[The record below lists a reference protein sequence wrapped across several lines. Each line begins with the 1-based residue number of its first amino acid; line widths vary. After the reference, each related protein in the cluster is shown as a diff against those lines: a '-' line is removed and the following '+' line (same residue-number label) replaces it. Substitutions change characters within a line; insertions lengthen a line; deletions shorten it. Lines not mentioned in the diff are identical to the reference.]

1 MIRRLLLGLAALLFL
16 VAPPAMS
23 QVRTARVAIVSIELA
38 ANPGLAQAAARRVAG
53 EMKVDLY
60 GLGKGLLPSVEDAD
74 LSAYDLV
81 LVEGVGPQLLGY
93 AAKFDAARA
102 RTKLVVVNG
111 ERWIKGNVDVTTLP
125 DLQAYWTNATQEN
138 YVRLLSYLKVRV
150 LGLPGQVAPPIVYPR
165 AAFYHPAA
173 PGPFETLSAYEA
185 WERTRLPDADQ
196 RPRIAILFYRSLALA
211 RNAAVVDA
219 LIAAVERQ
227 GGLPLP
233 LWRKD
238 SAASLALLGPVDALI
253 LCGSWIDYQDHA
265 AGVAAAKALGAVVL
279 GCNTD
284 YARTPVQWA
293 AAPGGMAPS
302 GQLAMS
308 ELEGVIEPM
317 TVGAREI
324 DASGAAVMTPIA
336 EQVDWRVARALRW
349 ARLKRLANADKRL
362 VIPYYSEARDTAD
375 VGSDPDSYLDAQAS
389 LVVLLK
395 RLKAEGYDLGDRPV
409 PDRDQLAALLRDK
422 GSNPKTSA
430 DLAARVK
437 DGSVALIPEDDYRRW
452 WETLPKAA
460 RDAQVAQWGPPPGD
474 LMVHVDAQGRRFL
487 ALPLLKFGKVAL
499 APHPIWGMQ
508 EARGLAAKG
517 ALTPHHQYAA
527 FYFWAREVWK
537 ADALLPLFTQ
547 LSLMPGKQ
555 EGPAASDWIGLLVG
569 DLPHIQPTPLQANGG
584 VANKR
589 RANAVTIGFMPELVR
604 AGLSPE
610 LETLKRQVAAGDAA
624 SARKATVALGLGP
637 ALGLDPATAPWSAL
651 APALDA
657 YLDEIARAPAPHG
670 GHVLGVAPPD
680 NVTARIVQAMIDGPD
695 LGEVEAVLAGQPSS
709 LAQEQQAQI
718 LDYAGRVRAAPRELD
733 AVINALAGRYV
744 EPGPNAD
751 ALRNPDALPA
761 GRNPYTLD
769 TRALPSPQAWDTG
782 ARLADD
788 MVAAYRAKHGGVAP
802 RKAAFVLWSGETA
815 LNGGVM
821 EAQIL
826 RLLGV
831 RPVWNPKGQVI
842 DVALDDR
849 STLGRGR
856 IDVLVTTSGTYR
868 DHFGDKIALLA
879 KAVRLAAAQD
889 EPDNAVRAAADAT
902 RAGLLAQGVTPAE
915 ADKRALR
922 RIFSTAPGA
931 FSPTTEFAAKADPPW
946 SDAKIATHYAERL
959 GHAYDGGTDDGAADG
974 AAFADNLKTVD
985 AAVFSRSS
993 SAYGLLD
1000 TPMPAAYFGGLAMAV
1015 RAETGRRI
1023 ETYVANLQTPQ
1034 SATLE
1039 TADRTLN
1046 RELRSRYFNPDWIK
1060 AMQAGGYNGARY
1072 MSEFTE
1078 NMRLWEI
1085 NDPALV
1091 KDRDWN
1097 EVADVYVRD
1106 RYQLGLK
1113 AYFARQNPQ
1122 AYKNLVRTL
1131 IDTAEQGRWNADPAT
1146 LSVLKKELSAPAPGG
1161 LRPGHPT
1168 PSSVPAAARTA
1179 KPTLTG
1185 LEMATVALHALSPP
1199 PAPSAPPQA
1208 SRALLACLL
1217 IGLIAVGALVA
1228 PGGWLGRLAV
1238 SRATQAVRLTLSEP
1252 P

>member
-1 MIRRLLLGLAALLFL
+1 MIRRLLLTLIAMLLAAWPAAARER
-16 VAPPAMS
+16 AP
-23 QVRTARVAIVSIELA
+23 RVAIVSIELA

-74 LSAYDLV
+74 LAAYDLI

-111 ERWIKGNVDVTTLP
+111 ERWIKGNVDAAALP
-125 DLQAYWTNATQEN
+125 DLQAYWINATEEN
-138 YVRLLSYLKVRV
+138 YVRLLGYLKVRV
-150 LGLPGQVAPPIVYPR
+150 LGLPGQIAPPIVYPQ

-173 PGPFETLSAYEA
+173 PEPFETLAAYEA
-185 WERTRLPDADQ
+185 WERTRLPDADH
-196 RPRIAILFYRSLALA
+196 RPRIGILFYRSLALA
-211 RNAAVVDA
+211 RNAAVIDA
-219 LIAAVERQ
+219 LIASIERQ

-238 SAASLALLGPVDALI
+238 SAASLSLLGSVDALI

-284 YARTPVQWA
+284 YARTPAEWA

-324 DASGAAVMTPIA
+324 DASGAAVMTPIP

-349 ARLKRLANADKRL
+349 ARLKHLANADKRL

-375 VGSDPDSYLDAQAS
+375 VGSDPDSYLDAQGS

-395 RLKAEGYDLGDRPV
+395 RLRAEGYDVGDQPL

-422 GSNPKTSA
+422 GSNPKTPA
-430 DLAARVK
+430 ELAARVK

-452 WETLPKAA
+452 WQTLPKAA

-474 LMVHVDAQGRRFL
+474 LMVHVDDQGHRFL
-487 ALPLLKFGKVAL
+487 AVPLLKFGKVAL

-508 EARGLAAKG
+508 EARGLQATG

-547 LSLMPGKQ
+547 ISLMPGKQ
-555 EGPAASDWIGLLVG
+555 EGPAASDWIGLLIG

-584 VANKR
+584 VSNKR

-604 AGLSPE
+604 SGLSPE
-610 LETLKRQVAAGDAA
+610 LAALKQQIPAGDSA
-624 SARKATVALGLGP
+624 STRKATAALGLGA
-637 ALGLDPATAPWSAL
+637 ALGLDPTTAPWSAL
-651 APALDA
+651 RPALEA

-670 GHVLGVAPPD
+670 GHILGVAPPED
-680 NVTARIVQAMIDGPD
+680 VTARIVQAMIDGPD
-695 LGEVEAVLAGQPSS
+695 LAAVEAVLAGRPSD
-709 LAQEQQAQI
+709 LPQAQQAQI

-733 AVINALAGRYV
+733 AVVDALAGRYV

-769 TRALPSPQAWDTG
+769 TRALPSPQAWATG
-782 ARLADD
+782 ARLADE
-788 MVAAYRAKHGGVAP
+788 MVAAYRAKHDGQPP

-826 RLLGV
+826 RLLGA
-831 RPVWNPKGQVI
+831 RPIWNPKGQVI

-849 STLGRGR
+849 TALGRGR

-889 EPDNAVRAAADAT
+889 EPDNAVRAAADTT
-902 RAGLLAQGVTPAE
+902 RKHLLAQGVIPAE
-915 ADKRALR
+915 ADKRALS

-931 FSPTTEFAAKADPPW
+931 FSPTTEFAAKANPAW
-946 SDAKIATHYAERL
+946 SDARIAAHYAERL
-959 GHAYDGGTDDGAADG
+959 AHAYDGGADDGVTDG
-974 AAFADNLKTVD
+974 EAFADNLKTVD

-1034 SATLE
+1034 RATLE

-1085 NDPALV
+1085 TDPNLV

-1097 EVADVYVRD
+1097 EVADVYARD

-1122 AYKNLVRTL
+1122 AYRNLVRTL
-1131 IDTAEQGRWNADPAT
+1131 VETAEQGRWNADPAT
-1146 LSVLKKELSAPAPGG
+1146 LAALKRELAGGAPGRQG
-1161 LRPGHPT
+1161 SGRPMAAPGA
-1168 PSSVPAAARTA
+1168 SPATA
-1179 KPTLTG
+1179 VKPVLTG
-1185 LEMATVALHALSPP
+1185 LEMATVAVQALAPASPA
-1199 PAPSAPPQA
+1199 APVSAPLP
-1208 SRALLACLL
+1208 LLAPLL
-1217 IGLIAVGALVA
+1217 AGLVAAGAFCA
-1228 PGGWLGRLAV
+1228 PGGRPTR
-1238 SRATQAVRLTLSEP
+1238 SRQS
-1252 P
+1252 

>member
-1 MIRRLLLGLAALLFL
+1 MIRRLLLGLIILLLAALP
-16 VAPPAMS
+16 AAARERPP
-23 QVRTARVAIVSIELA
+23 RVAIVSLELA

-53 EMKVDLY
+53 EIKVDLF
-60 GLGKGLLPSVEDAD
+60 GLGRGLLPSVEDVD
-74 LSAYDLV
+74 LSTYDLV

-111 ERWIKGNVDVTTLP
+111 ERWIKGNVDTAALP
-125 DLQAYWTNATQEN
+125 DLQTYWTNATEEN
-138 YVRLLSYLKVRV
+138 YVRLLGYLKVRV
-150 LGLPGQVAPPIVYPR
+150 LGLRGEIAPPIVYPQT
-165 AAFYHPAA
+165 AFYHPRA
-173 PGPFETLSAYEA
+173 PGPFETLAAYET
-185 WERTRLPDADQ
+185 WERTRLPEADQ

-211 RNAAVVDA
+211 KNAAVIDA
-219 LIAAVERQ
+219 LIEAVERR

-238 SAASLALLGPVDALI
+238 GAAALTLLGPGGADALI

-279 GCNTD
+279 GCSTD
-284 YARTPVQWA
+284 YGRTPAQWA
-293 AAPGGMAPS
+293 AAPGGLAPALS

-308 ELEGVIEPM
+308 EQEGVIEPM
-317 TVGAREI
+317 TVGARQV
-324 DASGAAVMTPIA
+324 DASGAAVMTPIP
-336 EQVDWRVARALRW
+336 EQVEWRVARAMRW
-349 ARLKRLANADKRL
+349 ALLKRKANADKRL
-362 VIPYYSEARDTAD
+362 VVPYYSEARDSAD
-375 VGSDPDSYLDAQAS
+375 VGSDPDSYLDAQGS
-389 LVVLLK
+389 LAVLFA
-395 RLKAEGYDLGDRPV
+395 RLKAEGYDLGQAPL

-422 GSNPKTSA
+422 GSTPKTA
-430 DLAARVK
+430 AQLAARVK
-437 DGSVALIPEDDYRRW
+437 DGSVALIAEADYRRW
-452 WETLPKAA
+452 WDTLPKAD

-474 LMVHVDAQGRRFL
+474 LMVHVDDQGRRLL
-487 ALPLLKFGKVAL
+487 AVPVITFGKVAL

-527 FYFWAREVWK
+527 FYFWAREIWK

-547 LSLMPGKQ
+547 ISLMPGKQ

-584 VANKR
+584 VSNKR
-589 RANAVTIGFMPELVR
+589 RANAVTVGFMPELVR
-604 AGLSPE
+604 AGLAPE
-610 LETLKRQVAAGDAA
+610 LETLKRQVAASDENDA
-624 SARKATVALGLGP
+624 RRATAKLGLGSP
-637 ALGLDPATAPWSAL
+637 LGLDPATAPWSAL
-651 APALDA
+651 APALQT

-670 GHVLGVAPPD
+670 GHVLGVAPPEA
-680 NVTARIVQAMIDGPD
+680 VTARIVLAMVDGPN
-695 LGEVEAVLAGQPSS
+695 LATVETVLAGRPID
-709 LAQEQQAQI
+709 LPQELKARI
-718 LDYAGRVRAAPRELD
+718 LDYAARVRSAPRELD
-733 AVINALAGRYV
+733 AVIGALAGRYV

-769 TRALPSPQAWDTG
+769 TRALPSPQAWATG
-782 ARLADD
+782 ARLADE
-788 MVAAYRAKHGGVAP
+788 MVATYRAQHGGATP

-826 RLLGV
+826 RLLGAH
-831 RPVWNPKGQVI
+831 PVWNPKGQVV

-849 STLGRGR
+849 AALGRGR

-879 KAVRLAAAQD
+879 KAVRLAALED
-889 EPDNAVRAAADAT
+889 EPDNAVRAATAAT
-902 RAGLLAQGVTPAE
+902 RTGLLAQGVAPAQAE
-915 ADKRALR
+915 QRALR

-946 SDAKIATHYAERL
+946 SEAKIAAHYAERL
-959 GHAYDGGTDDGAADG
+959 SHAYDGEADDGAADG
-974 AAFADNLKTVD
+974 QAFSDNLKTVD

-1023 ETYVANLQTPQ
+1023 ETYVANLQSP
-1034 SATLE
+1034 AAARLE
-1039 TADRTLN
+1039 TADRALN
-1046 RELRSRYFNPDWIK
+1046 RELRARYFNPDWIK

-1072 MSEFTE
+1072 LSEFTE
-1078 NMRLWEI
+1078 TMRLWEI
-1085 NDPALV
+1085 TDPGLV

-1113 AYFARQNPQ
+1113 RYFVRQNPQ
-1122 AYKNLVRTL
+1122 AYRNMVRTL
-1131 IDTAEQGRWNADPAT
+1131 VETAKEGRWEADSAT
-1146 LSVLKKELSAPAPGG
+1146 LSALKRELAGSAP
-1161 LRPGHPT
+1161 
-1168 PSSVPAAARTA
+1168 SSQRASQTPAAAHQAMAGRPA
-1179 KPTLTG
+1179 LIG
-1185 LEMATVALHALSPP
+1185 LEIATVAASTVAAPQPP
-1199 PAPSAPPQA
+1199 PAPIGPSWPVLVF
-1208 SRALLACLL
+1208 ALLGFVL
-1217 IGLIAVGALVA
+1217 VGAFLK
-1228 PGGWLGRLAV
+1228 P
-1238 SRATQAVRLTLSEP
+1238 RATRSH
-1252 P
+1252 

>member
-1 MIRRLLLGLAALLFL
+1 MIRRLFLALAVLLLAAAPA
-16 VAPPAMS
+16 VAGDRPP
-23 QVRTARVAIVSIELA
+23 RVAIVSIELA

-53 EMKVDLY
+53 EMQVDLY
-60 GLGKGLLPSVEDAD
+60 GLGRGLLPGVEDAD
-74 LSAYDLV
+74 LAAYDLV
-81 LVEGVGPQLLGY
+81 IVEGVGPQLLGY

-102 RTKLVVVNG
+102 KTKLVVVNG
-111 ERWIKGNVDVTTLP
+111 ERWIKGNVDAAALP
-125 DLQAYWTNATQEN
+125 NLQAYWTNATVEN
-138 YVRLLSYLKVRV
+138 YVRLLGYLKARV
-150 LGLPGQVAPPIVYPR
+150 LGRPGEVQPPILYPET
-165 AAFYHPAA
+165 AFYHPAA
-173 PGPFETLSAYEA
+173 PAPFESLAAYET
-185 WERTRLPDADQ
+185 WERARLSDAGQ

-219 LIAAVERQ
+219 LIAEVERQ
-227 GGLPLP
+227 GGLPVP

-238 SAASLALLGPVDALI
+238 SAAALTLLDAGGADAPDALI
-253 LCGSWIDYQDHA
+253 LCGSWLDYQDHA
-265 AGVAAAKALGAVVL
+265 AGVVAAKALGAVVL

-284 YARTPVQWA
+284 YGRTPAQWA
-293 AAPGGMAPS
+293 ADPGGMAPAMS

-324 DASGAAVMTPIA
+324 DASGAAVMTPIPR
-336 EQVDWRVARALRW
+336 QVRWRVARAMAW
-349 ARLKRLANADKRL
+349 ARLKRLANAEKRL
-362 VIPYYSEARDTAD
+362 VIPYYSEGRDTAD
-375 VGSDPDSYLDAQAS
+375 IGSDPDSYLDAQGS

-395 RLKAEGYDLGDRPV
+395 RLKAEGYDLGDAPL
-409 PDRDQLAALLRDK
+409 PDRDRLAALLRDK
-422 GSNPKTSA
+422 GSNPKTPA
-430 DLAARVK
+430 ELAARVK
-437 DGSVALIPEDDYRRW
+437 DGSVALIAEADYRRW

-460 RDAQVAQWGPPPGD
+460 RDAQLAQWGPPPGD
-474 LMVHVDAQGRRFL
+474 LMVHVDDQGRRFL
-487 ALPLLKFGKVAL
+487 AVPLIALGKVAL

-508 EARGLAAKG
+508 DARGLAAQG

-527 FYFWAREVWK
+527 FYYWAREVWK

-547 LSLMPGKQ
+547 ISLMPGKQ
-555 EGPAASDWIGLLVG
+555 EGPAADDWIGLLVG

-584 VANKR
+584 VSNKR

-604 AGLSPE
+604 AGLAPE
-610 LETLKRQVAAGDAA
+610 LETLKRQADIGAEPSVRQAA
-624 SARKATVALGLGP
+624 ARLGLASP
-637 ALGLDPATAPWSAL
+637 LGLDPKTAPWSAL
-651 APALDA
+651 APALSA
-657 YLDEIARAPAPHG
+657 YLDEIARAPTPHG

-680 NVTARIVQAMIDGPD
+680 AVTARIVQAMVDGPD
-695 LGEVEAVLAGQPSS
+695 LAAVESLLAGHPSD
-709 LAQEQQAQI
+709 LPQDQQTRI
-718 LDYAGRVRAAPRELD
+718 LDYAARVRAAPRELD
-733 AVINALAGRYV
+733 AVIDALAGRYV

-769 TRALPSPQAWDTG
+769 TRALPSPQAWATG
-782 ARLADD
+782 ARLADE
-788 MVAAYRAKHGGVAP
+788 MVATYRAQHNGATP

-826 RLLGV
+826 RLLGA
-831 RPVWNPKGQVI
+831 RPVWNPKGQVV
-842 DVALDDR
+842 DVALDDHAA
-849 STLGRGR
+849 LGRGR

-889 EPDNAVRAAADAT
+889 EPDNAVRAAVAIARAD
-902 RAGLLAQGVTPAE
+902 LLAQGVAPAE
-915 ADKRALR
+915 AEKRALR

-946 SDAKIATHYAERL
+946 SDRKIATHYANRL
-959 GHAYDGGTDDGAADG
+959 SHAYDGGTDDGVADG

-1015 RAETGRRI
+1015 RSETGRRI
-1023 ETYVANLQTPQ
+1023 ETYVANLQSPQ
-1034 SATLE
+1034 AGRIE

-1046 RELRSRYFNPDWIK
+1046 RELRSRYFNPNWIK

-1085 NDPALV
+1085 TDPRLI

-1113 AYFARQNPQ
+1113 AYFAQHNPR
-1122 AYKNLVRTL
+1122 AYRNLVSTL
-1131 IDTAEQGRWNADPAT
+1131 VETAAQGRWKAEPAT
-1146 LSVLKKELSAPAPGG
+1146 LAALKRELVGSAPGRP
-1161 LRPGHPT
+1161 RPGRPAPT
-1168 PSSVPAAARTA
+1168 PTPATAAI
-1179 KPTLTG
+1179 KPTLNGQEIATVSTRD
-1185 LEMATVALHALSPP
+1185 MATATTP
-1199 PAPSAPPQA
+1199 PANTPSWP
-1208 SRALLACLL
+1208 ALVVVLL
-1217 IGLIAVGALVA
+1217 GLISLGALA
-1228 PGGWLGRLAV
+1228 DSRPTRGRI
-1238 SRATQAVRLTLSEP
+1238 QVRGSP
-1252 P
+1252 HA

>member
-1 MIRRLLLGLAALLFL
+1 MIRRLLLGLAVLLL
-16 VAPPAMS
+16 AAAAPAAAAE
-23 QVRTARVAIVSIELA
+23 RAARVAIVSIELA

-53 EMKVDLY
+53 HMQVDLY
-60 GLGKGLLPSVEDAD
+60 GLGRGLLPSVEAAD

-81 LVEGVGPQLLGY
+81 IVEGVGPQLLGY

-102 RTKLVVVNG
+102 KTKLVVVNG
-111 ERWIKGNVDVTTLP
+111 ERWIKGNVDTAALP
-125 DLQAYWTNATQEN
+125 DLQAYWTNATVEN
-138 YVRLLSYLKVRV
+138 YVRLLGYLEARV
-150 LGLPGQVAPPIVYPR
+150 LGRPGEVLPPIVYPET
-165 AAFYHPAA
+165 AFYHPAA
-173 PGPFETLSAYEA
+173 AAPFETLAAYEA
-185 WERTRLPDADQ
+185 WARARLPDIDA

-219 LIAAVERQ
+219 LIAEVERQ
-227 GGLPLP
+227 GGLPIP
-233 LWRKD
+233 MWRKD
-238 SAASLALLGPVDALI
+238 SAAALGLLGQPDALI
-253 LCGSWIDYQDHA
+253 LCASWIDYQDHA

-284 YARTPVQWA
+284 YARTPAQWA
-293 AAPGGMAPS
+293 AAPGGMAPALS

-308 ELEGVIEPM
+308 ELEGVVEPM
-317 TVGAREI
+317 TVGAREV
-324 DASGAAVMTPIA
+324 DASGAAVMTPIP
-336 EQVDWRVARALRW
+336 EQIQWRAARAMAW

-375 VGSDPDSYLDAQAS
+375 VGSDPDSYLDAQGS
-389 LVVLLK
+389 LAVLLN
-395 RLKAEGYDLGDRPV
+395 RLKAEGYDVGDTPL
-409 PDRDQLAALLRDK
+409 PDRNQLAALLRDK
-422 GSNPKTSA
+422 GSNPKTA
-430 DLAARVK
+430 AELAARVK
-437 DGSVALIPEDDYRRW
+437 DGSVALIPEADYRRW

-474 LMVHVDAQGRRFL
+474 MMVHVDNQGRRFF
-487 ALPLLKFGKVAL
+487 AVPLIAFGKVAL

-508 EARGLAAKG
+508 EARGLAAQG

-527 FYFWAREVWK
+527 FYYWAREVWK

-547 LSLMPGKQ
+547 ISLMPGKQ
-555 EGPAASDWIGLLVG
+555 EGPASTDWIGLLIG
-569 DLPHIQPTPLQANGG
+569 NLPHIQPTPLQANGG
-584 VANKR
+584 VSNKR

-604 AGLSPE
+604 AGLAPE
-610 LETLKRQVAAGDAA
+610 LEALKRQVGAGDQAA
-624 SARKATVALGLGP
+624 ARKAATKLGLGS
-637 ALGLDPATAPWSAL
+637 ALGLDPVTAPWSAL
-651 APALDA
+651 APALSA

-670 GHVLGVAPPD
+670 GHVLGVAPPEA
-680 NVTARIVQAMIDGPD
+680 VTARIVQAMVDGPD
-695 LGEVEAVLAGQPSS
+695 LPAVEVVLAGKPSD
-709 LAQEQQAQI
+709 LPEDQQAKI
-718 LDYAGRVRAAPRELD
+718 RDYAARVRAAPRELD
-733 AVINALAGRYV
+733 AVIDALAGRYV

-769 TRALPSPQAWDTG
+769 TRALPSPQAWATG
-782 ARLADD
+782 ARLADE
-788 MVAAYRAKHGGVAP
+788 MVAAYRAQHGGLTP

-815 LNGGVM
+815 LNGGMM

-831 RPVWNPKGQVI
+831 RPVWNPKGQVV

-849 STLGRGR
+849 ASLGRGR

-889 EPDNAVRAAADAT
+889 EPDNAVRAAVTAT
-902 RAGLLAQGVTPAE
+902 RAALLAQGAAPAE
-915 ADKRALR
+915 ADKRAVR

-931 FSPTTEFAAKADPPW
+931 FSPTTEFAAKVDPPW
-946 SDAKIATHYAERL
+946 SDAQIAAHYADRL
-959 GHAYDGGTDDGAADG
+959 SHAYDGGTDDGAADG

-1023 ETYVANLQTPQ
+1023 ETYVANLQSPRT
-1034 SATLE
+1034 ARIE

-1072 MSEFTE
+1072 LSEFTE
-1078 NMRLWEI
+1078 TMRLWEI
-1085 NDPALV
+1085 TDPRLV

-1113 AYFARQNPQ
+1113 AYFARHNPK
-1122 AYKNLVRTL
+1122 AYRNMVATLVE
-1131 IDTAEQGRWNADPAT
+1131 TAEQGRWRADSAT
-1146 LSVLKKELSAPAPGG
+1146 LARLKRELGGPPEPRQQPGRSTAAPG
-1161 LRPGHPT
+1161 LT
-1168 PSSVPAAARTA
+1168 PSPRPSPS
-1179 KPTLTG
+1179 KPMLQG
-1185 LEMATVALHALSPP
+1185 LEIATVASSALMRPP
-1199 PAPSAPPQA
+1199 PPTGASSWPALVSVLLGLVGLGALTGPGSRRRA
-1208 SRALLACLL
+1208 SRL
-1217 IGLIAVGALVA
+1217 
-1228 PGGWLGRLAV
+1228 
-1238 SRATQAVRLTLSEP
+1238 
-1252 P
+1252 

>member
-1 MIRRLLLGLAALLFL
+1 MIRRLLLVLAILLL
-16 VAPPAMS
+16 APLPAAA
-23 QVRTARVAIVSIELA
+23 RERPPRVAIVSIELA

-53 EMKVDLY
+53 EMRVDLF
-60 GLGKGLLPSVEDAD
+60 GLGRGLLPSVEDAN

-111 ERWIKGNVDVTTLP
+111 ERWIKGDVDVATLP
-125 DLQAYWTNATQEN
+125 DLQAYWTNATEEN
-138 YVRLLSYLKVRV
+138 YVRLLGYLKARV
-150 LGLPGQVAPPIVYPR
+150 LGLPGEVAPPIVYPQT
-165 AAFYHPAA
+165 AFYHPAA
-173 PGPFETLSAYEA
+173 TAPFETLAAYEA
-185 WERTRLPDADQ
+185 WERARLPSDASGADQ

-238 SAASLALLGPVDALI
+238 GAASLTLLGAEGADALI
-253 LCGSWIDYQDHA
+253 LCGSWIDYQNHA
-265 AGVAAAKALGAVVL
+265 AGVTAAKALGAVVL
-279 GCNTD
+279 GCSTD
-284 YARTPVQWA
+284 YGRTPAEWA
-293 AAPGGMAPS
+293 AAPGGLAPALS

-317 TVGAREI
+317 TVGARQV
-324 DASGAAVMTPIA
+324 DAGGAAVMTPIP
-336 EQVDWRVARALRW
+336 EQIEWRVARAMRW

-389 LVVLLK
+389 LAVLLK
-395 RLKAEGYDLGDRPV
+395 RLRAEGYDLGDQPL
-409 PDRDQLAALLRDK
+409 PDRDQLAALLRER
-422 GSNPKTSA
+422 GSNPKTPSN
-430 DLAARVK
+430 LAARVQ
-437 DGSVALIPEDDYRRW
+437 DGSVALIAEDDYRGW
-452 WETLPKAA
+452 WDTLPKAA

-474 LMVHVDAQGRRFL
+474 LMVHLDDRGRRFL
-487 ALPLLKFGKVAL
+487 AVPVLTFGKVAL

-508 EARGLAAKG
+508 EARGLAASG

-537 ADALLPLFTQ
+537 ADALVPLFTQ

-555 EGPAASDWIGLLVG
+555 EGPAADDWIGLLVG

-584 VANKR
+584 VSNKR
-589 RANAVTIGFMPELVR
+589 RANALTIGFMPELVR

-610 LETLKRQVAAGDAA
+610 LETLKRQVAAGDVAA
-624 SARKATVALGLGP
+624 ARQATASLGLNT
-637 ALGLDPATAPWSAL
+637 ALGLDATTAPWSAL
-651 APALDA
+651 APALSA
-657 YLDEIARAPAPHG
+657 YLDEIARAPTPHG
-670 GHVLGVAPPD
+670 GHVLGVAPSD
-680 NVTARIVQAMIDGPD
+680 AVTARIVQAMVDGPE
-695 LGEVEAVLAGQPSS
+695 LAEVEALLAGQPSG
-709 LAQEQQAQI
+709 LPQDQQARI
-718 LDYAGRVRAAPRELD
+718 LDYADRVRAAPRELD
-733 AVINALAGRYV
+733 AVVAALAGRYI

-769 TRALPSPQAWDTG
+769 TRALPTPAAWATG
-782 ARLADD
+782 VRLADE
-788 MVAAYRAKHGGVAP
+788 MVAAYRAKHDGATP

-826 RLLGV
+826 RLLGA

-842 DVALDDR
+842 DVALDDPA
-849 STLGRGR
+849 TLGRGR

-879 KAVRLAAAQD
+879 KAVRLAAAKD
-889 EPDNAVRAAADAT
+889 EPDNAVRAAATAT
-902 RAGLLAQGVTPAE
+902 RAALLAQGVAPDLAE
-915 ADKRALR
+915 QRALR

-946 SDAKIATHYAERL
+946 SDARIAAHYAERL
-959 GHAYDGGTDDGAADG
+959 SHAYDGGAGDGAADG

-1023 ETYVANLQTPQ
+1023 ETYVANLQTP
-1034 SATLE
+1034 SAARME
-1039 TADRTLN
+1039 TADRALN
-1046 RELRSRYFNPDWIK
+1046 RELRARYFNPDWIK

-1072 MSEFTE
+1072 LSEFTE

-1085 NDPALV
+1085 NDPSLV
-1091 KDRDWN
+1091 QDRDWN

-1113 AYFARQNPQ
+1113 SYFRQNPQ
-1122 AYKNLVRTL
+1122 AYQNLVRTL
-1131 IDTAEQGRWNADPAT
+1131 VEVAKEGRWKAGATT
-1146 LSVLKKELSAPAPGG
+1146 LSALKRELAGPAPVRRRSD
-1161 LRPGHPT
+1161 RPAITPT
-1168 PSSVPAAARTA
+1168 ATSDGATGRPA
-1179 KPTLTG
+1179 LTG
-1185 LEMATVALHALSPP
+1185 LEIATVAASTVVSAQPLRGPI
-1199 PAPSAPPQA
+1199 APSWPMLVA
-1208 SRALLACLL
+1208 ALL
-1217 IGLIAVGALVA
+1217 GLVLVGALLE
-1228 PGGWLGRLAV
+1228 P
-1238 SRATQAVRLTLSEP
+1238 RATWSR
-1252 P
+1252 

>member
-1 MIRRLLLGLAALLFL
+1 MIRRLLLGLAVLLL
-16 VAPPAMS
+16 AAAPAAAAE
-23 QVRTARVAIVSIELA
+23 RAARVAIVSIELA

-53 EMKVDLY
+53 HMQVDLY
-60 GLGKGLLPSVEDAD
+60 GLGRGLLPSVETAD

-81 LVEGVGPQLLGY
+81 IVEGVGPQLLGY

-102 RTKLVVVNG
+102 KTKLVVVNG
-111 ERWIKGNVDVTTLP
+111 ERWIKGNVDTAALP
-125 DLQAYWTNATQEN
+125 DLQAYWTNATVEN
-138 YVRLLSYLKVRV
+138 YVRLLGYLEARV
-150 LGLPGQVAPPIVYPR
+150 LGRPGEILPPIVYPET
-165 AAFYHPAA
+165 AFYHPAA
-173 PGPFETLSAYEA
+173 AAPFETLAGYEA
-185 WERTRLPDADQ
+185 WAGARLPDIDA

-211 RNAAVVDA
+211 RNVAVVDA
-219 LIAAVERQ
+219 LIAEVERQ
-227 GGLPLP
+227 GGLPIP
-233 LWRKD
+233 MWRKD
-238 SAASLALLGPVDALI
+238 SAAALGLLGQPDALI
-253 LCGSWIDYQDHA
+253 LCASWIDYQDHA

-284 YARTPVQWA
+284 YARTPAQWA
-293 AAPGGMAPS
+293 AAPGGMAPALS

-308 ELEGVIEPM
+308 ELEGVVEPM
-317 TVGAREI
+317 TVGAREV
-324 DASGAAVMTPIA
+324 DASGAAVMTPIP
-336 EQVDWRVARALRW
+336 EQIQWRVARAMAW

-375 VGSDPDSYLDAQAS
+375 VGSDPDSYLDAQGS
-389 LVVLLK
+389 LVVLLN
-395 RLKAEGYDLGDRPV
+395 RLRAEGYDVGEAPL

-422 GSNPKTSA
+422 GSNPKTA
-430 DLAARVK
+430 AELAARVK
-437 DGSVALIPEDDYRRW
+437 DGSVALIPEADYRRW

-474 LMVHVDAQGRRFL
+474 LMVHVDDQGRRFL
-487 ALPLLKFGKVAL
+487 AVPLIAFGKVAL

-508 EARGLAAKG
+508 EARGLAAQG

-527 FYFWAREVWK
+527 FYYWARTVWK

-547 LSLMPGKQ
+547 ISLMPGKQ
-555 EGPAASDWIGLLVG
+555 EGPAAIDWIGLLVG

-584 VANKR
+584 VSNKR

-604 AGLSPE
+604 AGLAPE
-610 LETLKRQVAAGDAA
+610 LETLKRQVGVDDENA
-624 SARKATVALGLGP
+624 ARKAAARLGLGA
-637 ALGLDPATAPWSAL
+637 ALGLDPASAPWSAL
-651 APALDA
+651 APALGA
-657 YLDEIARAPAPHG
+657 YLDEIARAPTPHG
-670 GHVLGVAPPD
+670 GHVLGVAPPEA
-680 NVTARIVQAMIDGPD
+680 VTARIVQAMVDGPA
-695 LGEVEAVLAGQPSS
+695 LAKVEALLAGETSDLPEDQR
-709 LAQEQQAQI
+709 AKI
-718 LDYAGRVRAAPRELD
+718 RDYAARVRAAPRELD
-733 AVINALAGRYV
+733 AVIDALAGRYV

-769 TRALPSPQAWDTG
+769 TRALPSPQAWATG
-782 ARLADD
+782 ARLADE
-788 MVAAYRAKHGGVAP
+788 MVAAYRTSHGGLTP

-826 RLLGV
+826 RLLGA
-831 RPVWNPKGQVI
+831 RPVWNPKGQVV

-849 STLGRGR
+849 ASLGRGR

-879 KAVRLAAAQD
+879 KAVRLAAARD
-889 EPDNAVRAAADAT
+889 EPDNAVRAAVTET
-902 RAGLLAQGVTPAE
+902 RASLLTQGVAPAE

-946 SDAKIATHYAERL
+946 SDAQIAAHYADRL
-959 GHAYDGGTDDGAADG
+959 SHAYDGGTDDGAADG

-1034 SATLE
+1034 AARIE

-1072 MSEFTE
+1072 LSEFTE

-1085 NDPALV
+1085 TDPRLV

-1113 AYFARQNPQ
+1113 AYFARHNPQ
-1122 AYKNLVRTL
+1122 AYQNMVATLVE
-1131 IDTAEQGRWNADPAT
+1131 TAEQGRWKADPAT
-1146 LSVLKKELSAPAPGG
+1146 LARLKRELAAPGAARRRPDRSTSAPGPAQASATRAAKPPLNGLEIATVTSSVLAKPPLP
-1161 LRPGHPT
+1161 
-1168 PSSVPAAARTA
+1168 PAAPSWPAVLSMLLGLVGLGA
-1179 KPTLTG
+1179 LTG
-1185 LEMATVALHALSPP
+1185 PGRRRRPPGLNEGPVA
-1199 PAPSAPPQA
+1199 
-1208 SRALLACLL
+1208 
-1217 IGLIAVGALVA
+1217 
-1228 PGGWLGRLAV
+1228 
-1238 SRATQAVRLTLSEP
+1238 
-1252 P
+1252 

>member
-1 MIRRLLLGLAALLFL
+1 MIRWLFLGLAVLLLAALP
-16 VAPPAMS
+16 ATARERPP
-23 QVRTARVAIVSIELA
+23 RVAIVSIELA
-38 ANPGLAQAAARRVAG
+38 ANPGLAQAAARQVAG
-53 EMKVDLY
+53 EMRVDLY
-60 GLGKGLLPSVEDAD
+60 GLGRGLLPSVEDAD
-74 LSAYDLV
+74 LAAYDLV
-81 LVEGVGPQLLGY
+81 IVEGVGPQLLGY

-102 RTKLVVVNG
+102 RTRLVVVNG
-111 ERWIKGNVDVTTLP
+111 ERWIKGNVDATALP
-125 DLQAYWTNATQEN
+125 DLQAYWTNATVEN
-138 YVRLLSYLKVRV
+138 YVRLLGYLKVRV
-150 LGLPGQVAPPIVYPR
+150 LGRPGEVLPPVVYPET
-165 AAFYHPAA
+165 AFYHPRA
-173 PGPFETLSAYEA
+173 PTPFETLAAYEA
-185 WERTRLPDADQ
+185 WERARLPDGDK

-211 RNAAVVDA
+211 KNAAVVDA
-219 LIAAVERQ
+219 LIAEVERQ
-227 GGLPLP
+227 GGLPIP

-238 SAASLALLGPVDALI
+238 SAASLGLLGAPDALI
-253 LCGSWIDYQDHA
+253 LCASWIDYQDHA

-284 YARTPVQWA
+284 YARTPAQWA
-293 AAPGGMAPS
+293 AAPGGMAPALS

-308 ELEGVIEPM
+308 ELEGIIEPM
-317 TVGAREI
+317 TVGAREV

-336 EQVDWRVARALRW
+336 EQVEWRVARAMAW

-375 VGSDPDSYLDAQAS
+375 VGSDPDSYLDAQGS
-389 LVVLLK
+389 LVVLMN
-395 RLKAEGYDLGDRPV
+395 RLKAEGYDVGDAPL
-409 PDRDQLAALLRDK
+409 PDRDQLSALLRDK
-422 GSNPKTSA
+422 GSNPKTGA
-430 DLAARVK
+430 ELAARVK
-437 DGSVALIPEDDYRRW
+437 DGSVALIPEADYRRW
-452 WETLPKAA
+452 WDALPKTA

-474 LMVHVDAQGRRFL
+474 LMVHVDDQGRRFL
-487 ALPLLKFGKVAL
+487 AVPVIAFGKVAL

-508 EARGLAAKG
+508 EARGLAAQG

-527 FYFWAREVWK
+527 FYYWAREVWK
-537 ADALLPLFTQ
+537 ADVLLPLFTQ
-547 LSLMPGKQ
+547 ISLMPGKQ
-555 EGPAASDWIGLLVG
+555 EGPAADDWIGLLVG

-584 VANKR
+584 VSNKR

-604 AGLSPE
+604 AGLAPE
-610 LETLKRQVAAGDAA
+610 LETLKRQVDAGEETAARNAA
-624 SARKATVALGLGP
+624 TKLGLGS
-637 ALGLDPATAPWSAL
+637 ALGLDPAAAPWSAL
-651 APALDA
+651 APALSA

-670 GHVLGVAPPD
+670 GHVLGVAPPET
-680 NVTARIVQAMIDGPD
+680 VTARIVQAMVDGPE
-695 LGEVEAVLAGQPSS
+695 LSAVEAVLAGKTSDLPEDQR
-709 LAQEQQAQI
+709 ARI
-718 LDYAGRVRAAPRELD
+718 LDYAARVRAAPRELD
-733 AVINALAGRYV
+733 AVIDALAGRYV

-769 TRALPSPQAWDTG
+769 TRALPSPQAWATG
-782 ARLADD
+782 ARLADE
-788 MVAAYRAKHGGVAP
+788 MVAAYRAQHGGAAP

-831 RPVWNPKGQVI
+831 RPVWNPKGQVV

-849 STLGRGR
+849 AALGRGR

-889 EPDNAVRAAADAT
+889 EPDNAVRAAVAAT

-915 ADKRALR
+915 ADRRALR

-946 SDAKIATHYAERL
+946 TDAQIAAHYADRL
-959 GHAYDGGTDDGAADG
+959 SHAYDGGADDGTADG

-1015 RAETGRRI
+1015 HAETGRRI
-1023 ETYVANLQTPQ
+1023 ETYVANLQSPQ
-1034 SATLE
+1034 AARIE

-1072 MSEFTE
+1072 LSEFTE

-1085 NDPALV
+1085 TNPRLV

-1097 EVADVYVRD
+1097 EVADVYVHD

-1113 AYFARQNPQ
+1113 AYFAQHNPQ
-1122 AYKNLVRTL
+1122 AYHNMVATLVE
-1131 IDTAEQGRWNADPAT
+1131 TAEQGRWKADPTT
-1146 LSVLKKELSAPAPGG
+1146 LAALKRELTGPAPGRQ
-1161 LRPGHPT
+1161 RPGRPASASG
-1168 PSSVPAAARTA
+1168 PASASPASVA
-1179 KPTLTG
+1179 KPSLSG
-1185 LEMATVALHALSPP
+1185 LEIATVATQALASAAT
-1199 PAPSAPPQA
+1199 PAPRAPSWPA
-1208 SRALLACLL
+1208 LIAALL
-1217 IGLIAVGALVA
+1217 GLVGLGALLDPRPRRWA
-1228 PGGWLGRLAV
+1228 SGA
-1238 SRATQAVRLTLSEP
+1238 
-1252 P
+1252 